1 MSSFV
6 NQPAAERVPAAS
18 ESSVAKPAW
27 LAVGSLAV
35 STFASVTC
43 EFLPVGLLTNIAAS
57 LNVSE
62 GTAGLMVT
70 LPGVTAALAGPLL
83 LTASGRLDRRAVL
96 LVLSALLV
104 LSNVLAALAP
114 NLATMLFARVLLGL
128 CVGGFWTFAPS
139 ATGHLVPSAMQPRA
153 MSYILAGISV
163 ATVAGVP
170 AGALLGNFA
179 GWRVAFAVSALL
191 AGAVLVLQLRVLPA
205 LPAARAIRPRDLLE
219 PFTRTGA
226 QLGLGVTFFLV
237 AGHFAGYTF
246 LRPMFQQLYGLT
258 GDGVVSLLLVYG
270 TAGFIGTLLAGRL
283 VARSARAVALL
294 AATMIAGVLFTSVL
308 VGGGWLGGGLITA
321 GVASLIWGAAFGL
334 VPVSMT
340 GWMLEALPQAQES
353 GQAMLVTFFQLAISV
368 GALAGGIVFDAHGIV
383 STLLLGG
390 ASCLVAAAV
399 IAATWLTRR

>member
-1 MSSFV
+1 MSSLKNPIGAETPV
-6 NQPAAERVPAAS
+6 AA
-18 ESSVAKPAW
+18 PAW

-43 EFLPVGLLTNIAAS
+43 EFLPVGLLTNIASS

-70 LPGVTAALAGPLL
+70 LPGVTAALGGPLL

-104 LSNVLAALAP
+104 VSNVLAALAP
-114 NLATMLFARVLLGL
+114 NLAIMLVARVLLGL

-139 ATGHLVPSAMQPRA
+139 ATGHLVPSAMQPKA

-191 AGAVLVLQLRVLPA
+191 AGTVLILQLRVLPA
-205 LPAARAIRPRDLLE
+205 LPAARAISPRDLLE
-219 PFTRTGA
+219 PFNRVGA
-226 QLGLGVTFFLV
+226 RLGLGVTFFLV
-237 AGHFAGYTF
+237 AGHFSGYTY
-246 LRPMFQQLYGLT
+246 LRPMFQQLFGLT
-258 GDGVVSLLLVYG
+258 EGNVVSLLLIYG
-270 TAGFIGTLLAGRL
+270 TAGFVGTLVGGRV
-283 VARSARAVALL
+283 VARNARAVALL
-294 AATMIAGVLFTSVL
+294 AATVIAGVLFSAVL
-308 VGGGWLGGGLITA
+308 VDGGWLGGGPITA
-321 GVASLIWGAAFGL
+321 GIAGLVWGAAFGL

-368 GALAGGIVFDAHGIV
+368 GALAGGLVFDAQGIV

-390 ASCLVAAAV
+390 GSCLIAVAV
-399 IAATWLTRR
+399 ISATLLTRR

>member
-1 MSSFV
+1 MSSAE
-6 NQPAAERVPAAS
+6 NQIGAQT
-18 ESSVAKPAW
+18 SVAAPAW
-27 LAVGSLAV
+27 LAVGSLAI

-43 EFLPVGLLTNIAAS
+43 EFLPVGLLTNIASS

-70 LPGVTAALAGPLL
+70 LPGVTAALAGPVL

-139 ATGHLVPSAMQPRA
+139 ATGHLVPSVMQPKA

-179 GWRVAFAVSALL
+179 GWRVAFAVSAVL
-191 AGAVLVLQLRVLPA
+191 AAAVLVLQLRVLPA
-205 LPAARAIRPRDLLE
+205 LPAARAISPRDLLE
-219 PFTRTGA
+219 PFTRVSA
-226 QLGLGVTFFLV
+226 RLGLVVTFFLV
-237 AGHFAGYTF
+237 AGHFAGYTY
-246 LRPMFQQLYGLT
+246 LRPMFQQMFGLT
-258 GDGVVSLLLVYG
+258 GDAVVSLLLIYG
-270 TAGFIGTLLAGRL
+270 TAGFVGTLVAGRL
-283 VARSARAVALL
+283 VARNARAVALL
-294 AATMIAGVLFTSVL
+294 AAAVIAGVLFTCVV
-308 VGGGWLGGGLITA
+308 VGDGRLDGGLITA
-321 GVASLIWGAAFGL
+321 GMASLVWGAAFGL
-334 VPVSMT
+334 VPLSMT

-353 GQAMLVTFFQLAISV
+353 GQAMLVTFFQLAISL
-368 GALAGGIVFDAHGIV
+368 GALLGGGVFDARGIV
-383 STLLLGG
+383 STLQLGG
-390 ASCLVAAAV
+390 ASCLLAVAV
-399 IAATWLTRR
+399 IAATLLTQR